1 MHLDRFLIEEI
12 KSTARTIN
20 LVVLKLGECIFI
32 VYSVAFNAFSIS
44 L

>member
-1 MHLDRFLIEEI
+1 MHLDRFLIEKI

-20 LVVLKLGECIFI
+20 PVVIKLGKCIFI
-32 VYSVAFNAFSIS
+32 VYSGAFNAFSIS